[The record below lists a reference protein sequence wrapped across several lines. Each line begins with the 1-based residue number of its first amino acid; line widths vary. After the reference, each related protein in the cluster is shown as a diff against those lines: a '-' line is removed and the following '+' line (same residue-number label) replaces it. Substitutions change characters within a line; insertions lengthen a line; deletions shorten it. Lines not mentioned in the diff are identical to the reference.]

1 MISVGHLWVVLLL
14 TTGCHLALCCLLMSA
29 SLLESMAAASLHFQ
43 WVVSSSPP
51 APCLMQVH
59 ISQQSL
65 GVGSHSPPVTPS
77 TTWPR
82 FLRHQCV
89 PHSTEMGGRIG
100 TGRGAMT
107 SDTLG
112 DSMKTL
118 FLEDALL
125 IFSLAANYP
134 FPHL

>member
-51 APCLMQVH
+51 PCLMQVH

>member
-1 MISVGHLWVVLLL
+1 MGGPSGYHRMPSGPLLSSDVSESSGEHGCSLPPLPVG
-14 TTGCHLALCCLLMSA
+14 C
-29 SLLESMAAASLHFQ
+29 FQ
-43 WVVSSSPP
+43 LPP
-51 APCLMQVH
+51 TPCLMQVH